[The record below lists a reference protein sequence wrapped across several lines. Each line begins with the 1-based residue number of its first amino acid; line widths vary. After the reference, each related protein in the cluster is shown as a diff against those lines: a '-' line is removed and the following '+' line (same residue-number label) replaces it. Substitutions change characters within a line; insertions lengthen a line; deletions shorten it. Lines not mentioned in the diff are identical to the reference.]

1 MKQFL
6 LLLVVGLLVAGTG
19 IVVGLPDP
27 PTPGVGNIPTYS
39 GNGNGEVT
47 AEIMQSCAFAAVEVM
62 KNNPGAD
69 GDELF
74 KLCYGTI
81 NGVRS
86 I

>member
-19 IVVGLPDP
+19 IVAGLPDP

-39 GNGNGEVT
+39 GNGNG
-47 AEIMQSCAFAAVEVM
+47 
-62 KNNPGAD
+62 
-69 GDELF
+69 DELF